1 MREVFKSEQN
11 EIAGGE
17 DLLPVSPP
25 SQSQEEIGSLL
36 DQVKHLNG
44 RPGTY

>member
-1 MREVFKSEQN
+1 MRELIGAERD

-17 DLLPVSPP
+17 ELQPLSPP
-25 SQSQEEIGSLL
+25 LQSPNEIQSLL